1 MTCCEITAE
10 LKEVGRNTHEECN
23 CGKAHDGPE
32 SDRKPLVEPCFVLTV
47 PGSSETEF
55 IESGH
60 RRPTADVEVSSA
72 ARLAA
77 SRRRLRPVG
86 RRVVVEPEELP
97 DGEFVFAE

>member
-1 MTCCEITAE
+1 MAAVPKASVTSITKVAFWRRT
-10 LKEVGRNTHEECN
+10 GQ
-23 CGKAHDGPE
+23 PE
-32 SDRKPLVEPCFVLTV
+32 KRCRAIWTV

-72 ARLAA
+72 TRLAA
-77 SRRRLRPVG
+77 SRRRLLPVG

-97 DGEFVFAE
+97 DGEFV